1 MRSVAGGIDG
11 IGAVFDDGSLVADA
25 GLLLAG
31 TVMSRLGLE
40 ALIDDTVRPG
50 GSAGSGAGRKVL
62 SLVASMLVGG
72 RCIDDVQRLRSGSA
86 AAVLPF
92 AVVAPSTAG
101 SFLRSFTFGH
111 VRQLDK
117 AAELGLRRAW
127 SVGAAPDVAEMT
139 LDLDSTVCEVCGKA
153 KHGAAYGHTKVLG
166 YHPLVAV
173 RSDTGEVLHSRMR
186 SGSSQRG
193 NVHFARETLAR
204 LRRLGA
210 HAAVTVRA
218 DAGFFSYDMIAAIG
232 AHGASYSITI
242 PQNAKVKAATEAID
256 DDAWQAIAY
265 TRGARAQVAEST
277 ITAGR
282 RGDKLRGDD
291 GAPAKLRLIVRRTRL
306 LGAQGELWPNWRH
319 HCFVTDRHDLDTCAA
334 DTYHRAHATVELAIR
349 DLKESAGLSRCPSG
363 RFFANGAWLACCV
376 LAHNLAR
383 WTARLG
389 RAHPTRQLTVAAT
402 IRNRL
407 LTVPGRL
414 VNHSDATDCACR
426 HNWPAAQ
433 LAMGKHLHHR
443 PGTHPQPAPTHL
455 SRPQRPA
462 QRSRTP
468 PATNR
473 TSPALQSCTPQN
485 APARTHA
492 PAQRPPDPKP
502 SIPQTRPWIQAQ
514 RTPTASEPSPP
525 NSSSRHSR
533 ARLIACPPDRWL
545 SADRLGLVDLCPV
558 ALPGLGASDAENLA
572 DPVPCRTVGTGGSHG
587 FNDSTLAVA
596 LHPDVP
602 PQDELADRDLLGL
615 RPVVGL
621 TPASDRVPVPARPC
635 VVDEFS
641 NCLRH
646 GTHLKCLARAGI
658 A

>member
-1 MRSVAGGIDG
+1 MSSVAGGIDG

-50 GSAGSGAGRKVL
+50 GSAGSGSGRKVL

-72 RCIDDVQRLRSGSA
+72 CCIDDVQRLRSGSA

-306 LGAQGELWPNWRH
+306 LGAQRELWPNWRH

-349 DLKESAGLSRCPSG
+349 DLKESAGLTRCPSG

-414 VNHSDATDCACR
+414 VNHSGR
-426 HNWPAAQ
+426 HRLRLPLNWPWANTFTTALGHIRNLPQ
-433 LAMGKHLHHR
+433 L
-443 PGTHPQPAPTHL
+443 
-455 SRPQRPA
+455 
-462 QRSRTP
+462 
-468 PATNR
+468 
-473 TSPALQSCTPQN
+473 
-485 APARTHA
+485 
-492 PAQRPPDPKP
+492 
-502 SIPQTRPWIQAQ
+502 I
-514 RTPTASEPSPP
+514 
-525 NSSSRHSR
+525 
-533 ARLIACPPDRWL
+533 
-545 SADRLGLVDLCPV
+545 
-558 ALPGLGASDAENLA
+558 
-572 DPVPCRTVGTGGSHG
+572 
-587 FNDSTLAVA
+587 
-596 LHPDVP
+596 
-602 PQDELADRDLLGL
+602 
-615 RPVVGL
+615 
-621 TPASDRVPVPARPC
+621 
-635 VVDEFS
+635 
-641 NCLRH
+641 
-646 GTHLKCLARAGI
+646 
-658 A
+658 

>member
-1 MRSVAGGIDG
+1 MSSVSGGIDG

-72 RCIDDVQRLRSGSA
+72 CCIDDVQRLRSGSA

-204 LRRLGA
+204 LRRLA
-210 HAAVTVRA
+210 PAAVTVRA
-218 DAGFFSYDMIAAIG
+218 DAGFFSYDMIAALG

-242 PQNAKVKAATEAID
+242 PHYAKVKAATEAID
-256 DDAWQAIAY
+256 DDAWVPIAY
-265 TRGARAQVAEST
+265 TRGARAQVAETT
-277 ITAGR
+277 IEPGR
-282 RGDKLRGDD
+282 RGDKLRGT
-291 GAPAKLRLIVRRTRL
+291 GGERAKLRLIVRRTRL
-306 LGAQGELWPNWRH
+306 LGAQGELWPNWRY

-334 DTYHRAHATVELAIR
+334 DAYHRAHATVELAIR

-363 RFFANGAWLACCV
+363 RFYANGAWLACCV

-389 RAHPTRQLTVAAT
+389 RAHPTAQLTVAAT

-414 VNHSDATDCACR
+414 VNHSGR
-426 HNWPAAQ
+426 HRLRLPLNWPWANTFTTALGHIRNLPQ
-433 LAMGKHLHHR
+433 L
-443 PGTHPQPAPTHL
+443 
-455 SRPQRPA
+455 
-462 QRSRTP
+462 
-468 PATNR
+468 
-473 TSPALQSCTPQN
+473 
-485 APARTHA
+485 
-492 PAQRPPDPKP
+492 
-502 SIPQTRPWIQAQ
+502 I
-514 RTPTASEPSPP
+514 
-525 NSSSRHSR
+525 
-533 ARLIACPPDRWL
+533 
-545 SADRLGLVDLCPV
+545 
-558 ALPGLGASDAENLA
+558 
-572 DPVPCRTVGTGGSHG
+572 
-587 FNDSTLAVA
+587 
-596 LHPDVP
+596 
-602 PQDELADRDLLGL
+602 
-615 RPVVGL
+615 
-621 TPASDRVPVPARPC
+621 
-635 VVDEFS
+635 
-641 NCLRH
+641 
-646 GTHLKCLARAGI
+646 
-658 A
+658 

>member
-1 MRSVAGGIDG
+1 MSRIAGGIDG
-11 IGAVFDDGSLVADA
+11 LEAVFDDASLVADA

-31 TVMSRLGLE
+31 TLMQRLGLE
-40 ALIDDTVRPG
+40 ALLDATVRP
-50 GSAGSGAGRKVL
+50 SGAGRGSGRKVL

-72 RCIDDVQRLRSGSA
+72 CCIDDAQRLRSGSA

-92 AVVAPSTAG
+92 APLAPSTLG
-101 SFLRSFTFGH
+101 TFLRSFTFGH

-117 AAELGLRRAW
+117 ALESAQMRAW

-204 LRRLGA
+204 LRRLA
-210 HAAVTVRA
+210 PAAVTVRA

-242 PQNAKVKAATEAID
+242 PQNAKVKAAIAAID

-265 TRGARAQVAEST
+265 TRGGEAQVAEST

-282 RGDKLRGDD
+282 RGDKLRGDG

-334 DTYHRAHATVELAIR
+334 DAYHRAHATVELAIR

-363 RFFANGAWLACCV
+363 RFPANGAWLACCV

-389 RAHPTRQLTVAAT
+389 RAHPTAQLTVAAT

-414 VNHSDATDCACR
+414 VNHSHR
-426 HNWPAAQ
+426 HRLRLPLNWPWAHTFTTALGQIRNLPQ
-433 LAMGKHLHHR
+433 L
-443 PGTHPQPAPTHL
+443 
-455 SRPQRPA
+455 
-462 QRSRTP
+462 
-468 PATNR
+468 
-473 TSPALQSCTPQN
+473 
-485 APARTHA
+485 
-492 PAQRPPDPKP
+492 
-502 SIPQTRPWIQAQ
+502 I
-514 RTPTASEPSPP
+514 
-525 NSSSRHSR
+525 
-533 ARLIACPPDRWL
+533 
-545 SADRLGLVDLCPV
+545 
-558 ALPGLGASDAENLA
+558 
-572 DPVPCRTVGTGGSHG
+572 
-587 FNDSTLAVA
+587 
-596 LHPDVP
+596 
-602 PQDELADRDLLGL
+602 
-615 RPVVGL
+615 
-621 TPASDRVPVPARPC
+621 
-635 VVDEFS
+635 
-641 NCLRH
+641 
-646 GTHLKCLARAGI
+646 
-658 A
+658 